1 MFLRRVCVSSI
12 SLFMDLSANSINLLS
27 WKSEP
32 GEGKVTAQGLSGRT
46 KLRPSLPALRS
57 VLYSIIL
64 TVQTLKYT
72 DISERE

>member
-1 MFLRRVCVSSI
+1 MFLRRVCV
-12 SLFMDLSANSINLLS
+12 SINLLS

-46 KLRPSLPALRS
+46 KLRPSLPTLRS
-57 VLYSIIL
+57 ILCSIIL

-72 DISERE
+72 DM